1 MNFVRRRNKA
11 RVIREIIM
19 QTLETEKERN
29 KEKLLG
35 KRSSVKFLIVYI
47 LAERQT
53 SRVRQK
59 ETL

>member
-29 KEKLLG
+29 KEKLIG